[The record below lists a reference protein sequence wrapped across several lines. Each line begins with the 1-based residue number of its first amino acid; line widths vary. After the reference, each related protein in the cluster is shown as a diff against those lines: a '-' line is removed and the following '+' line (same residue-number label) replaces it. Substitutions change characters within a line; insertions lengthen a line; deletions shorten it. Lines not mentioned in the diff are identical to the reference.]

1 MSYIQKIAAL
11 SILINFSLI
20 TNVKSESIPFYESIA
35 KTQKQKYT
43 EASDN
48 LEALGR
54 RLKKQGDTSNAY
66 RSLATAAYIRYE
78 RDSLLTYKRT
88 GSHGAK
94 PDWVQM
100 ACWGG
105 GPGTDS
111 VTGQTS
117 CKFGAGWVYP
127 STSIKNFGGLV
138 VLENLLGYYD
148 GAGIS
153 GVLDTVVVPKLRNNE
168 TVEQLCEITGGGKK
182 GQGALAIATYD
193 SKLKKFTRI
202 RQAWYTD
209 FKAKRILSVDPK
221 QVKCKTIEET

>member
-1 MSYIQKIAAL
+1 MSYLRKAVVL
-11 SILINFSLI
+11 SIFINGFLA
-20 TNVKSESIPFYESIA
+20 TNVKSQSSSFYESIA
-35 KTQKQKYT
+35 KTQNQKYT

-54 RLKKQGDTSNAY
+54 KFKRQGNTSNAY

-100 ACWGG
+100 ACWGEG
-105 GPGTDS
+105 TGTDS

-138 VLENLLGYYD
+138 VLQNLLGYHD
-148 GAGIS
+148 GAAIS
-153 GVLDTVVVPKLRNNE
+153 GILDTVVVPKLKNNE
-168 TVEQLCEITGGGKK
+168 TIEQLCEITTGEKK

-193 SKLKKFTRI
+193 SKLEKFTKI

-209 FKAKRILSVDPK
+209 FNAKRIRSVNPT